1 MSTGK
6 APALY
11 HVRARSLTSKLLDL
25 DSSPAC
31 PSPPPF
37 RSRSH
42 ASVPF
47 LWEDAPGKPKL
58 RAPRPTA
65 LLLPSASPA
74 PVLADG
80 GATAARVAGGHED
93 GAPAHARPVLLKLK
107 LPPRLQAAE
116 HPLSSPKTV
125 LQGPYFG
132 GGGNKPPRPLRRI
145 ARTASCQMN
154 LRAGG
159 GLFVWRKGA
168 ATATASAGSKEGGH
182 CQLYA
187 VAPDASCCSPAASS
201 ASSSSSSSMSYF
213 FDDHSRRQAD
223 GREDSEDGEAGAD
236 GGKGS
241 VRITRFRRNRSL
253 PTMSRSHLWKKDARN
268 FTVTSPEATRTN
280 PELGGG
286 VRPLAPHILSSAVVE
301 MILCRAAT
309 GVLGAMIYVSICM
322 FMEYML
328 FKNARDNI
336 MFLEA
341 ELEAMQAFV
350 LKMSKVEE
358 LHERDKYWMKKMQKL
373 SHDIDYSISVFM
385 LLGFRYDKNVK
396 PKGFESLIIGT
407 GNLLIFIRLRSMI
420 LREVNNLV
428 DRVIELGQRHGRY
441 KVDYNI
447 SKATIRYLQSSFTER
462 AGRLLVKLLTLLLE
476 EYKLF
481 KSACDKIVFLKP
493 EVETMNAFLLKMSQV
508 QEPDEQDKY
517 WMKEMQK
524 LSHDIQDSV
533 NDFMLCVYDNP
544 TKPKGFK
551 GFIIRATNLL
561 KYIKTRRGIL
571 KKVNNLQALVI
582 KVWQRH
588 ARYKVDYKIAK
599 ASNSRLMEHDV
610 LEHILDGTKEP
621 TNLPFELL
629 KSITRNFSE
638 NREIGRGGF
647 GIVYKGVLPNEI
659 VAVKRIFSHHTI
671 DEKIFYREVNS
682 LLNVNHENVVRFL
695 GYCASTEHSAMK
707 IEGSREYIY
716 AEIRE
721 RLLCFEHIGNG
732 SLHEYITDELR
743 GLDWNRR
750 YQIIK
755 QICDGL
761 LYLHKEKHIF
771 HMDLKPDNILLD
783 NHMVAK
789 IADFGLSRLDEKS
802 QTMDA
807 NRCVTLGYCCP
818 EYLLGGKMSVRS
830 DIYSLGVIIIEL
842 VTGCKDIPENSNIR
856 PHWDDDMLGI
866 EPLKLHFHFEPNK
879 QISCLLQLANDTTTS
894 IAFSIQSVSPMP
906 YCIQPNKGI
915 VPPLSS
921 CAVDITLQ
929 SQSKP
934 LKDMQHLGEFVVRST
949 KVADGVTTEEITS
962 DMFSK
967 VSGEVVDE
975 VNVDV
980 VFDMPL
986 LLEEA

>member
-286 VRPLAPHILSSAVVE
+286 VRPLAPHILSSAITE
-301 MILCRAAT
+301 TMLCSCSMWV
-309 GVLGAMIYVSICM
+309 GFMIYVSICTFIDM
-322 FMEYML
+322 FMEYIV
-328 FKNARDNI
+328 FKNAHDDI

-341 ELEAMQAFV
+341 MLEPIQA
-350 LKMSKVEE
+350 LLLGMSKIEE
-358 LHERDKYWMKKMQKL
+358 LDERDKYWMKYMQKL
-373 SHDIDYSISVFM
+373 SQDIDYSISVFM
-385 LLGFRYDKNVK
+385 LLGFGYDKTVK
-396 PKGFESLIIGT
+396 PKGFKSFINRT
-407 GNLLIFIRLRSMI
+407 GNLWTFIRFRHEI
-420 LREVNNLV
+420 LPEINNLV
-428 DRVIELGQRHGRY
+428 ELVNELWQRFGRC
-441 KVDYNI
+441 KVDYDLFE
-447 SKATIRYLQSSFTER
+447 ATKFLYLESFFVGR
-462 AGRLLVKLLTLLLE
+462 AGQDLVNLLTFLLE

-481 KSACDKIVFLKP
+481 KSACDKTVFLKP
-493 EVETMNAFLLKMSQV
+493 KVETINAFLLKMSQV
-508 QEPDEQDKY
+508 EGPDGQDKY
-517 WMKEMQK
+517 RMNKMQK
-524 LSHDIQDSV
+524 LSHDIQDSI

-551 GFIIRATNLL
+551 GFIIRSTNLL
-561 KYIKTRRGIL
+561 KYINTNRAIL
-571 KKVNNLQALVI
+571 KKVNYLQALVI
-582 KVWQRH
+582 EVWQRH
-588 ARYKVDYKIAK
+588 ARYKVDYNIAK
-599 ASNSRLMEHDV
+599 ASNSRSMEHDV

-638 NREIGRGGF
+638 DREIGRGGF

-659 VAVKRIFSHHTI
+659 VAVKRFFSHHTI

-682 LLNVNHENVVRFL
+682 LLNVNHENAVRFL
-695 GYCASTEHSAMK
+695 GYCASTEHFAMK

-716 AEIRE
+716 PEIRE

-783 NHMVAK
+783 NHMVVK

-879 QISCLLQLANDTTTS
+879 QISCLLQLANDTTAS

-934 LKDMQHLGEFVVRST
+934 PKDMQYLGEFVVRST
-949 KVADGVTTEEITS
+949 KVADGVTTGEITS

-967 VSGEVVDE
+967 LSGEVVDE

-980 VFDMPL
+980 VFDSHC
-986 LLEEA
+986 

>member
-1 MSTGK
+1 M
-6 APALY
+6 
-11 HVRARSLTSKLLDL
+11 
-25 DSSPAC
+25 
-31 PSPPPF
+31 
-37 RSRSH
+37 
-42 ASVPF
+42 
-47 LWEDAPGKPKL
+47 
-58 RAPRPTA
+58 
-65 LLLPSASPA
+65 
-74 PVLADG
+74 
-80 GATAARVAGGHED
+80 
-93 GAPAHARPVLLKLK
+93 
-107 LPPRLQAAE
+107 
-116 HPLSSPKTV
+116 
-125 LQGPYFG
+125 
-132 GGGNKPPRPLRRI
+132 I
-145 ARTASCQMN
+145 
-154 LRAGG
+154 
-159 GLFVWRKGA
+159 
-168 ATATASAGSKEGGH
+168 
-182 CQLYA
+182 
-187 VAPDASCCSPAASS
+187 
-201 ASSSSSSSMSYF
+201 SYMI
-213 FDDHSRRQAD
+213 Q
-223 GREDSEDGEAGAD
+223 
-236 GGKGS
+236 
-241 VRITRFRRNRSL
+241 
-253 PTMSRSHLWKKDARN
+253 
-268 FTVTSPEATRTN
+268 
-280 PELGGG
+280 
-286 VRPLAPHILSSAVVE
+286 AVVE

-842 VTGCKDIPENSNIR
+842 VTGCKDIPENSNVLRRWRHRWNKSLKETPWAYQQLQITKCIGIGLHCQESDPYKRPFIWDVIHDINETEDTLGQTSNADESDADQIR